1 MGGKAEAVHDA
12 ILGLLKTFKKTDGIE
27 ETTSIPPK
35 YPFGDLVI
43 KSNEEIRASTAAYR
57 ENLKNKDALLR
68 EMAEPPTVGVLV
80 PGTKKLI
87 ADNKTIPV
95 RLKKTI
101 LGTEGRLSLKDTEG
115 EKIFR
120 NQYKNSKV
128 RGEENI
134 KTGAAF
140 AGATAITGTAA
151 IALLIDQRNK
161 SNDKEEIAKLTKS
174 IDDGLLEIKQN
185 ELDAEKLE
193 NAPGVKVSLIP
204 PTGLMSKQ

>member
-57 ENLKNKDALLR
+57 ENL
-68 EMAEPPTVGVLV
+68 
-80 PGTKKLI
+80 
-87 ADNKTIPV
+87 
-95 RLKKTI
+95 KTI

-204 PTGLMSKQ
+204 PKGLMSKQ